1 MFVLLFL
8 CLFQELLHFL
18 HYLVRDTYHIV
29 IQGIEFD
36 CETVPRPSPLGY
48 SGWLRLATLDPLE
61 FTLLAASPY
70 IIELAFHRPSGA
82 VFGIYS
88 GVRDPSPIWKAEHLW
103 LFEPDGPFPL
113 LQFDNGVREIIPDP
127 RLEDF
132 LEAPQVPT

>member
-48 SGWLRLATLDPLE
+48 SGWLRLATLDPVA
-61 FTLLAASPY
+61 LLAASPF

-88 GVRDPSPIWKAEHLW
+88 GVRDPSPIWKEEHQW
-103 LFEPDGPFPL
+103 LFEPEGPFPPF
-113 LQFDNGVREIIPDP
+113 QFDTGVWEIRVDP
-127 RLEDF
+127 QLEDL